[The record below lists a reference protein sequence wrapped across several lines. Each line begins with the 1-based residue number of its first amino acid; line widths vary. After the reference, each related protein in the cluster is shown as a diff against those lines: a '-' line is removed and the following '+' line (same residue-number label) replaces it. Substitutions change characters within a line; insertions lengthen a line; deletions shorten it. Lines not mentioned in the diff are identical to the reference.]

1 MRRSQCSGRYI
12 KICTS
17 ISRVEAAVVVSYIV
31 GVNAQRRTFHGYRAL
46 NPRGQVFTIDE
57 CSAGQVMDIE
67 SAEVNY
73 PSNLHIYPPMCN
85 ERTHKPSIFDVVFG
99 LCNGRRS
106 CTIRQELLIRPNNR
120 ALCDIQA
127 DANCINVK
135 FYCVSGR
142 LIGIQGNPKK

>member
-1 MRRSQCSGRYI
+1 MCR
-12 KICTS
+12 
-17 ISRVEAAVVVSYIV
+17 IV
-31 GVNAQRRTFHGYRAL
+31 GVDAQRQTFHRWRAY
-46 NPRGQVFTIDE
+46 NPRGQVFTVDE

-67 SAEVNY
+67 SAEVGY
-73 PSNLHIYPPMCN
+73 SDPSNLHIYPPMCN

-120 ALCDIQA
+120 ALCDIGA
-127 DANCINVK
+127 DANYIIVK

-142 LIGIQGNPKK
+142 FIGLQGNPKK